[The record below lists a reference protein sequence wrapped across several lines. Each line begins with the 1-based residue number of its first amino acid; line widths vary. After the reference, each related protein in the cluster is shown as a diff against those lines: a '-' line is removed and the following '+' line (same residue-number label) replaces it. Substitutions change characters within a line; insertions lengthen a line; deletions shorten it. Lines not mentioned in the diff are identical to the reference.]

1 MERQARTGYIV
12 AALLILS
19 GGVLFAAG
27 AKHVVPAPARPLA
40 IGTNLWIGYEPFHL
54 ARAAGTLPA
63 DVTLVEA
70 RSSPSLME
78 AVASGSLDGAALTL
92 DEVMRLE
99 AAGLSMVILAVLDV
113 SNGADVVLARDAAA
127 KARGPAGARI
137 GVEAE
142 GVGALVLYRFLEK
155 QGLTLGQ
162 VRVYSV
168 PVGDHADALHRLD
181 LDYIVCYEP
190 LVSHLEQAGA
200 VRVFDSAD
208 MPGEV
213 VDVLAVRR
221 DRMAGR
227 DATLRRLLAAWYGG
241 VDQMMRGD
249 RAALYRVSQ
258 RQDLTEARVRQVLA
272 RLEFPNPAAG
282 RSMLSPRSHAM
293 MQAQRWLVAS
303 GEVGRAPEPTLDP
316 SYLPE

>member
-1 MERQARTGYIV
+1 MERQARTGYGV

-19 GGVLFAAG
+19 GCALFVAG
-27 AKHVVPAPARPLA
+27 AGRIVPAPARPLA

-54 ARAAGTLPA
+54 ARATGTLPA

-99 AAGLSMVILAVLDV
+99 AAGLSMVVLAVLDV
-113 SNGADVVLARDAAA
+113 SSGADVVLARDAAV
-127 KARGPAGARI
+127 KARGPANARI
-137 GVEAE
+137 GVETE
-142 GVGALVLYRFLEK
+142 GVGAFVLYRFLEK

-162 VRVYSV
+162 VRVQPV
-168 PVGDHADALHRLD
+168 PVGDHADALRRLD
-181 LDYIVCYEP
+181 LDYIVSYEP
-190 LVSHLEQAGA
+190 MVSHLEQTGA
-200 VRVFDSAD
+200 VRVFDSTD
-208 MPGEV
+208 MAGEV

-227 DATLRRLLAAWYGG
+227 QETLRRLLGAWYGG
-241 VDQMMRGD
+241 VDSMVRGD
-249 RAALYRVSQ
+249 TASMQRVSQ
-258 RQDLTEARVRQVLA
+258 RQNLSLARVRQVMS
-272 RLEFPNPAAG
+272 RLDFPSPATG
-282 RSMLSPRSHAM
+282 RAMLSPQSNAVA
-293 MQAQRWLVAS
+293 QAKRWLVAS

>member
-1 MERQARTGYIV
+1 MERQARTGYGV
-12 AALLILS
+12 ATLLILS
-19 GGVLFAAG
+19 GCALFAAG
-27 AKHVVPAPARPLA
+27 AKHIVPGPARPLA

-54 ARAAGTLPA
+54 ARAAGSLPA

-70 RSSPSLME
+70 RSSPSLMD

-92 DEVMRLE
+92 DEVMRLQ
-99 AAGLSMVILAVLDV
+99 AAGMPMVVLAVLDV
-113 SNGADVVLARDAAA
+113 SNGADVVLARNAAV

-142 GVGALVLYRFLEK
+142 GVGSFVLYRFLEK
-155 QGLTLGQ
+155 HGLTMGQ
-162 VRVYSV
+162 VQIESV
-168 PVGDHADALHRLD
+168 PVGDHADALNRME

-221 DRMAGR
+221 DRLAGR
-227 DATLRRLLAAWYGG
+227 EATLRRLLTAWYQG
-241 VDQMMRGD
+241 VNRMVRDDGPSLQ
-249 RAALYRVSQ
+249 RVSQ
-258 RQDLTEARVRQVLA
+258 RQGLPEVRVRQVLA
-272 RLEFPNPAAG
+272 RLDFPNAAKG
-282 RSMLSPRSHAM
+282 RAMLSPQSHAVA
-293 MQAQRWLVAS
+293 QAQRWLVAS
-303 GEVGRAPEPTLDP
+303 GEVGRAPEPVLDP